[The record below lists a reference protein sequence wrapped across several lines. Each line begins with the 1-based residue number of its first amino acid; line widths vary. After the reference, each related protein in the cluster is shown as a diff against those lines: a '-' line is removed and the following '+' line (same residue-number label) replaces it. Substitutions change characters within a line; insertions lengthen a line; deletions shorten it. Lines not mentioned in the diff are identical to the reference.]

1 MENITSVRNIFPRQ
15 LTEEYDKVILD
26 EVSKTLGEI
35 KTDINY
41 LKKGQED
48 LTTKLDAIEARQIK
62 VDTTKAL
69 FTKAATVFWSVLLLV
84 IAAYIGTVIH

>member
-1 MENITSVRNIFPRQ
+1 MENITAIKYFPRQ
-15 LTEEYDKVILD
+15 LVEEHEKVILD

-48 LTTKLDAIEARQIK
+48 LTVKIDKIEERQIK
-62 VDTTKAL
+62 DDTTTNL
-69 FTKAATVFWSVLLLV
+69 FKRAATVFWSVILLV